1 MEPRVYNFSPGP
13 ATLPMSVL
21 QEAQRDLLSLPGVGV
36 SALEISHRCPWFD
49 KVLEET
55 EANLRT
61 LLKVPAE
68 FKVLF
73 MQGGSRLQFS
83 MVPMNL
89 LPADKSADYIV
100 TGAWSKMGA
109 DEAKKFGN
117 VRTVYDSKASNYDRL
132 PKPGEAAIDPNAAFA
147 YFTSNETIQGVQF
160 LDEPASG
167 GVPLVCDASS
177 DFLCRPLP
185 MERYG
190 LIYSCAQKNS
200 GPAGVTTVLIREDLL
215 ARSTDKLPTMMNYA
229 AYAKEKSLLN
239 TPPVFSIYI
248 MMLVTRWLLK
258 DIGGLDKMFE
268 HNKRK
273 AKLLYD
279 VIDGSGGFYTGH
291 AQKDCRSLMNVTF
304 RLPSDDVQKS
314 FLKKAEALGLHYLA
328 GHRSVGGIRA
338 SIYNAMPIEGVQKLA
353 DFMKEFAKAS

>member
-1 MEPRVYNFSPGP
+1 MEKRVYNFSPGP
-13 ATLPMSVL
+13 ATLPLSVL
-21 QEAQRDLLSLPGVGV
+21 EEAQRDLLSLPGVGV

-61 LLKVPAE
+61 LLKLPANY
-68 FKVLF
+68 KVLF
-73 MQGGSRLQFS
+73 MQGGSRLQFD

-89 LPADKSADYIV
+89 TEAGKSADYIV
-100 TGAWSKMGA
+100 TGAWSKMA
-109 DEAKKFGN
+109 LDEAKKLGSA
-117 VRTVYDSKASNYDRL
+117 RSVYDSKATNYDRL
-132 PKPGEAAIDPNAAFA
+132 PAKGDLQIDPAASFA

-160 LDEPASG
+160 LDEPAVG
-167 GVPLVCDASS
+167 NVPLVCDASS
-177 DFLCRPLP
+177 DFMCRPLP
-185 MERYG
+185 AEKYA

-200 GPAGVTTVLIREDLL
+200 GPAGVTTVIIRDDLL
-215 ARSTDKLPTMMNYA
+215 ARSTDKLPTMLNYA

-248 MMLVTRWLLK
+248 MMLVTRWLMK

-268 HNKRK
+268 HNKKK

-279 VIDGSGGFYTGH
+279 VIDGSNGFYTGH

-304 RLPSDDVQKS
+304 KLKDDEAQKK
-314 FLKKAEALGLHYLA
+314 FLKGAEAIGLHYLP

-353 DFMKEFAKAS
+353 TYMTEFAKS